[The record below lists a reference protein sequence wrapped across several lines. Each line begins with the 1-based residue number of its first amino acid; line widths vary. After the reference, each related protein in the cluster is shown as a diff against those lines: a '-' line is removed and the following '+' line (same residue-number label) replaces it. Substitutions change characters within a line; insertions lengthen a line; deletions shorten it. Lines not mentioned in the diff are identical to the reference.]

1 MSERRGRLFR
11 KYLALLTA
19 LISGV
24 VLTSALVQGYFAY
37 REHQAALLRLQQAEA
52 AAAASRIQR
61 FIEETERQLRWAFPP
76 PGAAGAA
83 TLDRQRADYHRLLRQ
98 APAIT
103 EVSYLDAAGAQR
115 LRISR
120 LSMNT
125 EGSGTDYSR
134 ETSFLEAQSGGT
146 YFGPVYY
153 RNDSEPYM
161 TVAVGETGP
170 GAGVTVAEVNLKF
183 AWDVVYPIKI
193 GQAGYAYVVD
203 ASGYLIAHPEISLV
217 LQKTDMSALPQVQA
231 ARAAPARPA
240 PMGGATIGRDLR
252 GQQVLSAHQAIEPPG
267 WHVFVEQPLA
277 EAFAPLYSSLL
288 RTAVLL
294 PLGLGLAVLASLFL
308 VRRMVTPIRALEA
321 GVARIG
327 AGALDHRV
335 DVRTGDELEGLA
347 EEFNRMTDRLR
358 GYTEELQ
365 LSRARLV
372 TAREEERR
380 RLRRDLHD
388 GLGPMLGSLTLKLDV
403 AGDLVEE
410 NPTAARALLHDV
422 KAQARTAIADIRRLV
437 YALRPPALDDLGLV
451 AALREEA
458 ARYEPGG
465 LRTTLDAPERLPP
478 LPAAV
483 EVATYRIAQ
492 EALTNVAR
500 HSGARVCTIRLALD
514 DGVIQLEIVDDG
526 HGFPIIVRAGVGL
539 ASMRERAGELGGICV
554 VESRPEG
561 GTAVRAS
568 LPLIRGTDPDGAGN
582 GLGATV
588 ALASAED

>member
-11 KYLALLTA
+11 KYLAIFTA
-19 LISGV
+19 LVSGA
-24 VLTSALVQGYFAY
+24 VLMSGLVQAYFAY
-37 REHQAALLRLQQAEA
+37 REHQDALLRLQQAEA

-76 PGAAGAA
+76 PGAAGTA
-83 TLDRQRADYHRLLRQ
+83 TPDRRRADYHRLLRQ

-125 EGSGTDYSR
+125 EGTGTDYSR
-134 ETSFLEAQSGGT
+134 ETSFLEAKSGGT
-146 YFGPVYY
+146 SFGPVYY

-193 GQAGYAYVVD
+193 GRAGYAYVVD
-203 ASGYLIAHPEISLV
+203 AGGYLIAHPEISLV
-217 LQKTDMSALPQVQA
+217 LQKTDMSSLPQVEA

-327 AGALDHRV
+327 AGALDHRI
-335 DVRTGDELEGLA
+335 DVRTGDELEALA
-347 EEFNRMTDRLR
+347 EAFNRMTDRLR
-358 GYTEELQ
+358 GYTEDLQ
-365 LSRARLV
+365 RSRERLV

-388 GLGPMLGSLTLKLDV
+388 GLGPQLAGITFRLHIARQVLRHDPDAADAAL
-403 AGDLVEE
+403 GDLM
-410 NPTAARALLHDV
+410 T
-422 KAQARTAIADIRRLV
+422 RTQETVDDIRRLV
-437 YALRPPALDDLGLV
+437 DGLRPPALDDLGLV
-451 AALREEA
+451 AALREAATNA
-458 ARYEPGG
+458 ARAA
-465 LRTTLDAPERLPP
+465 LDVDVEAPERLPP

-483 EVATYRIAQ
+483 EVAVYRIAQ
-492 EALTNVAR
+492 EALTNVVRHAEAR
-500 HSGARVCTIRLALD
+500 RCAVRLWLDGALCLEVQD
-514 DGVIQLEIVDDG
+514 DGRGLPAG
-526 HGFPIIVRAGVGL
+526 HRRGVGL
-539 ASMRERAGELGGICV
+539 VSMRERAAELGGACT
-554 VESRPEG
+554 VEPRPGG
-561 GTAVRAS
+561 GTRVQAT
-568 LPLIRGTDPDGAGN
+568 LPLG
-582 GLGATV
+582 
-588 ALASAED
+588 E